1 MTTEMNPHPESD
13 RDKDLHVTIPYFLYE
28 AMARA
33 YYGQERN
40 RDLPVEDPQPKDT
53 NLNLSNLHF
62 NPSDVPPTWRP
73 GGTAARKQ
81 HNVPSEVQSA
91 EEEA

>member
-1 MTTEMNPHPESD
+1 MSTEMTPHQESE
-13 RDKDLHVTIPYFLYE
+13 KDLHVTIPYFLYE
-28 AMARA
+28 AMARS

-40 RDLPVEDPQPKDT
+40 QDLPVEDPKPKDT
-53 NLNLSNLHF
+53 TLNLSHIQF

-81 HNVPSEVQSA
+81 INVSPEIQSA